1 MKLKFYEQ
9 VDESVTADDL
19 HGPSLQ
25 DSLRANGSD
34 GTGNHNV
41 DIASTGD
48 KGIDHIDLQG
58 LVCDSQNISSSLNQ
72 QELGKDLTSVG
83 NLTQS
88 DENNA
93 CAQDAMIS
101 IVESHESSL
110 HVVGREISSLA
121 QSQQNK
127 NKSRKRKR

>member
-1 MKLKFYEQ
+1 MKLKYYEQ
-9 VDESVTADDL
+9 VDGSVAADDI

-34 GTGNHNV
+34 ETGNHNV
-41 DIASTGD
+41 DITSSGD

-72 QELGKDLTSVG
+72 QELGRDVTSVG

-88 DENNA
+88 DENNP
-93 CAQDAMIS
+93 CAQDTMIS
-101 IVESHESSL
+101 IVESHESGL
-110 HVVGREISSLA
+110 IGREISSVA